1 MIESKNGGEYKQ
13 NYDVVLKLTAELL
26 NGESLDFIGLDIGR
40 IVDVFAFEPVDISIR
55 AGRVDVMLRTE
66 DGKLYHLEEQ
76 RNLKKSDLYRFAA
89 YHFPAAK
96 KWGDDL
102 ADIII
107 ASGAVYAGK
116 KELSTNSGTYKPI
129 IIDFT
134 ERDGWK
140 CLEKIREA
148 AENGNFSGILEL
160 MFVPLY
166 GNLEGME
173 RSKLAI
179 EVVNFERAL
188 FKQEKM
194 DIKILAMTLVM
205 ANKILEK
212 EKLNELWEEIKML
225 DIMELAH
232 EKGKEEGLKEGREL
246 GAREGRELGAREG
259 RELVL
264 KNSREM
270 VIDTIYEKFGT
281 VPFDI
286 IDKINSIAQLEVLKI
301 LHRQALKCGDIEQFN
316 EIFEK
321 STP

>member
-1 MIESKNGGEYKQ
+1 M
-13 NYDVVLKLTAELL
+13 
-26 NGESLDFIGLDIGR
+26 
-40 IVDVFAFEPVDISIR
+40 
-55 AGRVDVMLRTE
+55 
-66 DGKLYHLEEQ
+66 
-76 RNLKKSDLYRFAA
+76 
-89 YHFPAAK
+89 
-96 KWGDDL
+96 
-102 ADIII
+102 
-107 ASGAVYAGK
+107 
-116 KELSTNSGTYKPI
+116 STNSGTYKPI

-140 CLEKIREA
+140 RLEKIREA

-160 MFVPLY
+160 VFVPLY
-166 GNLEGME
+166 GKLEGME

-194 DIKILAMTLVM
+194 DVKILAMTLVM

-212 EKLNELWEEIKML
+212 DKLDELWEEIKML

-246 GAREGRELGAREG
+246 M
-259 RELVL
+259 L

-270 VIDTIYEKFGT
+270 VIDIIYEKFGT

-286 IDKINSIAQLEVLKI
+286 MEKINSIVHLEVLKI
-301 LHRQALKCGDIEQFN
+301 LHRQVLKCGDIEQFN